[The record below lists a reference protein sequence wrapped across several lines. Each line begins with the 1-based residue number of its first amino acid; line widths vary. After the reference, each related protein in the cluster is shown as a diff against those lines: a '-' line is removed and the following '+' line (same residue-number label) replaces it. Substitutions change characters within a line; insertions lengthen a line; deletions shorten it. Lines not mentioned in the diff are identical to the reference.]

1 MTISALIKLW
11 RQFWFAPE
19 DSTVISIYRILYGL
33 LVLQVAVV
41 HLGAN
46 FLDWYGPKAIVTLP
60 TVIKYFWH
68 NEPRFDWLL
77 LIPQTDSAIGG
88 FHLAFIIAT
97 VFMIIGFGTRYST
110 LFVWLSLVSLHHQ
123 DPFNI
128 NGGDG
133 FLRAVGPWL
142 AFSNCGDKYSL
153 DAWLK
158 NLINRKRGRLDL
170 ITDCP
175 AKAPWAQRMIQIQ
188 LALVY
193 WQTFGCKIAG
203 SQWLDGSAVY
213 YATRLD
219 DMFRFPAPLIANNM
233 FLLKILNW
241 FTLIIEL
248 AGWTLIWF
256 KDTRYWVLI
265 GLMGLHLGIDYMINL
280 PVFEWAFIC
289 TLLTFVPSH
298 DLTNFFT
305 RLSAY
310 YNANLRAK
318 LGANSHK

>member
-1 MTISALIKLW
+1 MTISALIKYW
-11 RQFWFAPE
+11 RQFWFTPE
-19 DSTVISIYRILYGL
+19 DSSAISLYRICYGL
-33 LVLQVAVV
+33 LVLQIAVI
-41 HLGAN
+41 HLGSN

-77 LIPQTDSAIGG
+77 LLPQTDSAISG
-88 FHLAFIIAT
+88 FHIAFIAAA
-97 VFMIIGFGTRYST
+97 VFMTIGFGTRYST

-142 AFSNCGDKYSL
+142 AFSNCGDKYSV
-153 DAWLK
+153 DAWLT
-158 NLINRKRGRLDL
+158 NCINRKRGGIDL
-170 ITDCP
+170 LKSPT

-219 DMFRFPAPLIANNM
+219 DMFRFPAPLIANNIV
-233 FLLKILNW
+233 LLKLLNW
-241 FTLIIEL
+241 FTLIIEF

-256 KDTRYWVLI
+256 KDSRYWVLV
-265 GLMGLHLGIDYMINL
+265 GLLGLHLGIDYMINL

-289 TLLTFVPSH
+289 TLITFVPSQDIH
-298 DLTNFFT
+298 SFFSKT
-305 RLSAY
+305 ATY
-310 YNANLRAK
+310 YKARF
-318 LGANSHK
+318 NSRK